1 MTSDRGRAPLTGVA
15 YEEALAAQASAAR
28 GDTVGGST
36 VGKSTV
42 GGFTVGGSTVHSGRR
57 GPGAAPFDPLRLCVY
72 TTVALLGWL
81 LGPLAVLGF
90 AVVGFAGYVR
100 ARRAGLV
107 RSKCLLRDTRLVLA
121 YLALIVVAAVAAI
134 VLRFFT

>member
-36 VGKSTV
+36 VGGFTV
-42 GGFTVGGSTVHSGRR
+42 GGDTVGGSTVHSGRR